1 MNTVLLYH
9 VPESIWWFF
18 FSFKVLLQTN
28 IFQFLGVVLNVNVF
42 ICLFLILVGYLYLFF
57 RDVGGVGGLM
67 KMSVDIYPRN
77 SAWNCL
83 TSGVFFSTFF
93 FFLAFEDIFAPDLF
107 FFTLRHIEIASL
119 WGGVFA
125 PKILK
130 HFFFPSCNFRLS
142 FFHPTFFV
150 LFYWKL
156 W

>member
-83 TSGVFFSTFF
+83 TFGVFFSTFF
-93 FFLAFEDIFAPDLF
+93 FFFSFWGYFCPRFVFFHFETYWNSFTVGGCICSQNFEALF
-107 FFTLRHIEIASL
+107 FSL
-119 WGGVFA
+119 MQF
-125 PKILK
+125 
-130 HFFFPSCNFRLS
+130 
-142 FFHPTFFV
+142 
-150 LFYWKL
+150 
-156 W
+156 